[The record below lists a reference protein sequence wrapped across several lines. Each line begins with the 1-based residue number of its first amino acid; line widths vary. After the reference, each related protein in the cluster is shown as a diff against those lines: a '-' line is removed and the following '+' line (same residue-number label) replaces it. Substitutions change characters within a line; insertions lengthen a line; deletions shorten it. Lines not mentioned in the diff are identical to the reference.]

1 MAWSGVGE
9 LVDIPGRLTAADYVD
24 ILEDVLLPTVR
35 ALFADED
42 ELHVY
47 LCQDN
52 SPIHTARVV
61 RDWFVRHPE
70 VTFLDW
76 PPRSPDLNPI
86 EHVWAHMSKRWNGY
100 DGRNQREL
108 FDGVKVIWEN
118 LRAQPN
124 VPQELVESMPRRLRK
139 VIEAEGGY
147 TKY

>member
-42 ELHVY
+42 TFHVY

-70 VTFLDW
+70 VTLLDW
-76 PPRSPDLNPI
+76 PTRSPDLNPI
-86 EHVWAHMSKRWNGY
+86 EHVWAYMSKQWNGY
-100 DGRNQREL
+100 DGRDQGEL
-108 FDGVKVIWEN
+108 FANVKVIWEN
-118 LRAQPN
+118 LRSQPT
-124 VPQELVESMPRRLRK
+124 VPQQLVESMPRRLRK